1 MKYLYFSTFFIAN
14 LDSAILRDPTSSER
28 EIYSEKEIGLRLKS
42 PITQQPNGVTQLE
55 QTKLSRNF
63 RETSFINN
71 PIKRIRRI
79 ELTTEVREG
88 ENHKTKR
95 TERRRIT
102 LIKHYVRLKAR
113 TCVKIIAN
121 IILAKLEVK
130 QKKKTFWRFCMKQN
144 SPPPLPGWYFPANP
158 RTLFAGNS

>member
-1 MKYLYFSTFFIAN
+1 MGTTEVRKRKREQKRI
-14 LDSAILRDPTSSER
+14 RRER
-28 EIYSEKEIGLRLKS
+28 ERFIPKTEIGLRLKS
-42 PITQQPNGVTQLE
+42 PITQQPNRVTQLE

-71 PIKRIRRI
+71 PIIRIRRI

-130 QKKKTFWRFCMKQN
+130 QKKKTF
-144 SPPPLPGWYFPANP
+144 
-158 RTLFAGNS
+158 